1 MNISFEAPDKING
14 LMTITLETA
23 DYQPEVDKTLKDY
36 RKRAN
41 IPGFRPGQAPMGMIK
56 RQFGP
61 SVKVEAINKMLGE
74 KLYEYVRENKIQ
86 MLGEPLP
93 SDKQEQLDFESDKPL
108 TFKFDIAV
116 APEFEAKLSGK
127 DKIAYY
133 NITVEDKL
141 IDQQVEMYQSRAG
154 HYEKVENFDAEQRDM
169 LKGDLRELDAKGNVK
184 EGGITVADAVL
195 MPQYMKVDDQKKLF
209 DGAKLGDIITW
220 NPRKAYPE
228 SDVEVSSLLKIQKE
242 EVKDH
247 EGDFT
252 FQITE
257 ISRYVKAEINQEL
270 FDQTFGE
277 GTVKSEKEFRQKIA
291 DQISQQ
297 FKADSDYKFL
307 LDVRAHME
315 KKVGKLEFP
324 EALLKRVMLNN
335 NKDKGQDFVEKNFE
349 ASIKELGWHMI
360 KEQLVAAQEIK
371 VEDADLK
378 NVAKEAAR
386 AQFAQYGMSNVP
398 DEYLENYAAEMLKKR
413 ENVDGRELNRL
424 KDTKGWYREETH
436 GREVSVGA
444 ITVESDLQSTGKYRM
459 TAIIDGQRVSHEITQ
474 KQYDKFMA
482 VDDYHRMKL
491 FSKVFPEVE
500 MKGNGN
506 GVNVGAAILAAL
518 TVGTGVAASIAR
530 PRPAPEVYVDRYEA
544 NAVYHKPGVIDAA
557 TIAAAQF
564 ESESVGRQP
573 SPQESM
579 GIGR

>member
-209 DGAKLGDIITW
+209 DGAKLGDIISW

-398 DEYLENYAAEMLKKR
+398 DEYLENYAAEMMKKR
-413 ENVDGRELNRL
+413 ENVDGLVDR
-424 KDTKGWYREETH
+424 
-436 GREVSVGA
+436 
-444 ITVESDLQSTGKYRM
+444 
-459 TAIIDGQRVSHEITQ
+459 
-474 KQYDKFMA
+474 A
-482 VDDYHRMKL
+482 VDVKL
-491 FSKVFPEVE
+491 T
-500 MKGNGN
+500 
-506 GVNVGAAILAAL
+506 AAL
-518 TVGTGVAASIAR
+518 KNVVKLEEKDITL
-530 PRPAPEVYVDRYEA
+530 EDFQ
-544 NAVYHKPGVIDAA
+544 KML
-557 TIAAAQF
+557 
-564 ESESVGRQP
+564 
-573 SPQESM
+573 QEK
-579 GIGR
+579 